1 MKVIIKVYLSIN
13 NVQNYAAEITLDIKL
28 FLNILLIIERGKRGV
43 KISCENGGQILS
55 KKGHFTWFSLIFKEN
70 NSFNIN

>member
-28 FLNILLIIERGKRGV
+28 VFLNILLIIERGKRGV

-55 KKGHFTWFSLIFKEN
+55 KKGHFT
-70 NSFNIN
+70 